1 LIYRPAYDLKSL
13 DAIGDCR
20 HLTRL
25 EFEWVTFNDR
35 CEWLKHLPKLK
46 RFLLNRSDE
55 VDHIVPYLRSP
66 NLEEFLADSTDLK
79 DAHLPRIASLPSLR
93 TCIISTTGITDR
105 GLEYFRGHPQLET
118 LFIDRTAITDESIS
132 IVESLK
138 HGGIA
143 NDAEVEIKW
152 INSEALNEKNIEK
165 ELGDVDGLLVPGG
178 FGDRGIE
185 GKIVAIKYAREHNM
199 PFFGICLGMQLAVVE
214 FARNQ
219 LGFENA
225 NSTEINPDTKYP
237 VIDIML
243 EQKEIQVVTF
253 TSSSTV
259 QNFVEMLKAADLVE
273 LLRGSTVACIGPV
286 TADTA
291 KSLGLKVDVVAGE
304 YTIEGLVNSIL
315 HYYGLSDLQ
324 IRNL

>member
-1 LIYRPAYDLKSL
+1 MFGFGPQTEEATSLIALYWSPLSEPKVISALKSVGTINSLSVGGKEFSESSLQRLQEIPPLQDISFWEAGVQDFGDLPARHRASIRSLLIYRPAYDLKSL

-35 CEWLKHLPKLK
+35 CEWLKHLPNLK

-132 IVESLK
+132 IVESLPSLK
-138 HGGIA
+138 KLSLTGTQMSEKAI
-143 NDAEVEIKW
+143 NDYCLRHPEVEI
-152 INSEALNEKNIEK
+152 IE
-165 ELGDVDGLLVPGG
+165 
-178 FGDRGIE
+178 
-185 GKIVAIKYAREHNM
+185 Y
-199 PFFGICLGMQLAVVE
+199 
-214 FARNQ
+214 
-219 LGFENA
+219 
-225 NSTEINPDTKYP
+225 
-237 VIDIML
+237 
-243 EQKEIQVVTF
+243 
-253 TSSSTV
+253 
-259 QNFVEMLKAADLVE
+259 
-273 LLRGSTVACIGPV
+273 
-286 TADTA
+286 
-291 KSLGLKVDVVAGE
+291 
-304 YTIEGLVNSIL
+304 
-315 HYYGLSDLQ
+315 
-324 IRNL
+324 